1 MEQNNETSLQNRVFV
16 RNGKRPFALLV
27 VACFAIAL
35 TAEGLCAA
43 PIDVGNRLQVLWD
56 DYLVDL
62 PKTTAVLTP
71 HQAEYVDTV
80 MTFDK
85 KWEGDNCNYKTL
97 VEDVD
102 EKGKLYRMYYL
113 AWYSGNAKP
122 GAPTY
127 APGRRVCCIESRD
140 GVHWTRP
147 SLGICS
153 FEGSRDN
160 NIIADADT
168 IGIGGKPVEL
178 WDCFIVAKDPRPDC
192 PPAERYKATGLTL
205 QRDKKTGRWI
215 VPGLA
220 CWISSDGLHFTY
232 GWKHEGLTG
241 IIGDS
246 MNVTFWD
253 PKRKIWHFY
262 GRGSHKATG
271 DMDREGL
278 DGVRDVRYSWSKDC
292 RKWEIVPKRLD
303 FGPDAEDYGL
313 YTNQIEPYFRNPD
326 ILIGFPSRYVE
337 RLKWNDSFERLC
349 GVEARRARGGKDHAC
364 RLGRAITDCI
374 FMFSRDGGAKFTR
387 CDEAFMR
394 PGPEYGRNW
403 VYGSCYP
410 AYHVVLSPGRRGDA
424 PVLTWYTEVG
434 HFSGAAAELDRYCL
448 RMDGF
453 FSYRAKYGRA
463 HPSTL
468 VTKPIVFS
476 GDTFTMNFSTS
487 ARGGVYVTIRGEDG
501 RSIRSCEQFG
511 DSTDRVVD
519 FQGGRV
525 ADFAGKPVTIRF
537 DMSDADIYSF
547 RFGNGK

>member
-1 MEQNNETSLQNRVFV
+1 M
-16 RNGKRPFALLV
+16 
-27 VACFAIAL
+27 
-35 TAEGLCAA
+35 
-43 PIDVGNRLQVLWD
+43 
-56 DYLVDL
+56 
-62 PKTTAVLTP
+62 
-71 HQAEYVDTV
+71 
-80 MTFDK
+80 
-85 KWEGDNCNYKTL
+85 
-97 VEDVD
+97 
-102 EKGKLYRMYYL
+102 
-113 AWYSGNAKP
+113 
-122 GAPTY
+122 
-127 APGRRVCCIESRD
+127 
-140 GVHWTRP
+140 
-147 SLGICS
+147 
-153 FEGSRDN
+153 
-160 NIIADADT
+160 
-168 IGIGGKPVEL
+168 
-178 WDCFIVAKDPRPDC
+178 
-192 PPAERYKATGLTL
+192 
-205 QRDKKTGRWI
+205 
-215 VPGLA
+215 
-220 CWISSDGLHFTY
+220 
-232 GWKHEGLTG
+232 
-241 IIGDS
+241 
-246 MNVTFWD
+246 
-253 PKRKIWHFY
+253 
-262 GRGSHKATG
+262 
-271 DMDREGL
+271 
-278 DGVRDVRYSWSKDC
+278 
-292 RKWEIVPKRLD
+292 
-303 FGPDAEDYGL
+303 
-313 YTNQIEPYFRNPD
+313 
-326 ILIGFPSRYVE
+326 E

-374 FMFSRDGGAKFTR
+374 FIFSRDGGAKFTR

-434 HFSGAAAELDRYCL
+434 HFSGVAAELDRYCL

-453 FSYRAKYGRA
+453 FSYRAKYGRT

-547 RFGNGK
+547 RFQ